1 MNKKTVTAII
11 IVLILVVAGGIWH
24 YEAQTQGV
32 STTTTPPVTQTSTLP
47 TASSTIS
54 YVNNEYGF
62 SVTLPADWQ
71 GYSIVTS
78 TWNGVGDEACPAGGC
93 PPVTGP
99 IISIR
104 NPLWTSSTPTQDI
117 PIMVFTLGE
126 WSAVSSGTM
135 PVSAAP
141 IPPSE
146 LGQNAQYV
154 FALPARYNYAYPQG
168 WQEVQTI
175 MQGEPLRAF

>member
-1 MNKKTVTAII
+1 MNKKGAII
-11 IVLILVVAGGIWH
+11 ILVVLILIITGGAWY
-24 YEAQTQGV
+24 YEVTMQSA
-32 STTTTPPVTQTSTLP
+32 PPMMI
-47 TASSTIS
+47 TASSTVS

-62 SVTLPADWQ
+62 SVALPADWA
-71 GYSIVTS
+71 GYTIVTS
-78 TWNGVGDEACPAGGC
+78 TWHGNGDEACPAAGC

-117 PIMVFTLGE
+117 PIMIFTPSE

-146 LGQNAQYV
+146 LGSNANYV
-154 FALPARYNYAYPQG
+154 FALPARYNYAYPAD

-175 MQGEPLRAF
+175 LQGNPLQAF

>member
-1 MNKKTVTAII
+1 MTKKTTITILILSILI
-11 IVLILVVAGGIWH
+11 IVGGIWY
-24 YEAQTQGV
+24 YEVQSGT
-32 STTTTPPVTQTSTLP
+32 STTPPVTQTP
-47 TASSTIS
+47 PPAASSTVS
-54 YVNNEYGF
+54 YTNNEYGF
-62 SVTLPADWQ
+62 TVTLPADWQ
-71 GYSIVTS
+71 GYTIVTS
-78 TWNGVGDEACPAGGC
+78 TWSGTGDEGCPAAGC
-93 PPVTGP
+93 PQVTGP

-117 PIMVFTLGE
+117 PIMVFTPSE
-126 WSAVSSGTM
+126 WSAVNAGTM
-135 PVSAAP
+135 AVSAAP

-175 MQGEPLRAF
+175 IAGNPLQAF

>member
-1 MNKKTVTAII
+1 MTKKGIVAVLVVL
-11 IVLILVVAGGIWH
+11 VLIIAGGIWY
-24 YEAQTQGV
+24 YESETQ
-32 STTTTPPVTQTSTLP
+32 SMTSSTTPPATQPSAP
-47 TASSTIS
+47 AASSSVS
-54 YVNNEYGF
+54 YTNNEYGF
-62 SVTLPADWQ
+62 TVTLPADWQ
-71 GYSIVTS
+71 GYTIVTS
-78 TWNGVGDEACPAGGC
+78 TWTGNATTTVQ
-93 PPVTGP
+93 GP

-117 PIMVFTLGE
+117 PIMVFTLSE
-126 WSAVSSGTM
+126 WSAVASGTM

-146 LGQNAQYV
+146 LGRNAQYV

-175 MQGEPLRAF
+175 IQGDPLQAF

>member
-1 MNKKTVTAII
+1 MNKKATVMLLVAL
-11 IVLILVVAGGIWH
+11 VLVAAAGILH
-24 YEAQTQGV
+24 YETRPQ
-32 STTTTPPVTQTSTLP
+32 SMPPSTTPP
-47 TASSTIS
+47 ASSTVS
-54 YVNNEYGF
+54 YTNDQYDF
-62 SVTLPADWQ
+62 TVTLPADWQ
-71 GYSIVTS
+71 GYTIVTS
-78 TWNGVGDEACPAGGC
+78 TWRGNGDQACPAAGC

-104 NPLWTSSTPTQDI
+104 NPLWTSATPTQDI
-117 PIMVFTLGE
+117 PIMIFTLSE

-146 LGQNAQYV
+146 LGQNSQYV
-154 FALPARYNYAYPQG
+154 FALPARYNYAYPAD

-175 MQGEPLRAF
+175 MQGDPLRAF